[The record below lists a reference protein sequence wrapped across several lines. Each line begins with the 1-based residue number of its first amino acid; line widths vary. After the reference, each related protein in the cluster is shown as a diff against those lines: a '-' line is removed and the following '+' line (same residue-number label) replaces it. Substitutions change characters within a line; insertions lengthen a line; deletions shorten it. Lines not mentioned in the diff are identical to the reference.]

1 MLIGLVSLCHLAH
14 AQTEVPESDARAAG
28 GKESP
33 WLLSPTVS
41 SNPKLGNTLGFLA
54 GYLHKFDE
62 QSPTSMVAVT
72 ASTSDTDSTVA
83 GLFGRVFFDQD
94 RQRILAGRVR
104 GKILNEYEDFLGTGL
119 DINTTDDLTLTMFR
133 YLHRVQGNWFFGGQL
148 VRTEY
153 TIEGDDPFSKLILQ
167 QLGLTGFDG
176 NALGLS
182 AERDTRD
189 NQNSPYQGSHT
200 EIHTNHYRDAWG
212 SDVEF
217 DAVTAKY
224 THFARITG
232 RQVLAARFNTRITAD
247 APISGYS
254 SLDLR
259 GYTRGEYLAPHVA
272 TFEVED
278 RIALGDRWGAT
289 LFAGAS
295 CLFGEKARCD
305 NREDWYPSLGA
316 GITYQLKV
324 EERMNVRAEIAL
336 GKNDNYGFYLQFGNA
351 F

>member
-1 MLIGLVSLCHLAH
+1 MALALFSHLAWSQ
-14 AQTEVPESDARAAG
+14 ANNDKVEADAGTE
-28 GKESP
+28 KESP
-33 WLLSPTVS
+33 WLLAPTVS

-62 QSPTSMVAVT
+62 QSPSSMVAIA

-83 GLFGRVFFDQD
+83 GMFGRVFFDQD
-94 RQRILAGRVR
+94 RQRILAGHAR

-119 DINTTDDLTLTMFR
+119 NINTTDDLTLTLFR
-133 YLHRVQGNWFFGGQL
+133 YLHRVQGNWFLGGQL
-148 VRTEY
+148 IRTEY

-167 QLGLTGFDG
+167 QLGLTGFEG

-217 DAVTAKY
+217 DVVTAKY
-224 THFARITG
+224 AHFARITG

-278 RIALGDRWGAT
+278 RIKLGNRWGAT

-305 NREDWYPSLGA
+305 NREDWYPAVGA

-336 GKNDNYGFYLQFGNA
+336 GKHDNYGFYLQFGNA